1 MIEKLGRI
9 FSISVSDRANLIASW
24 GVIAL
29 GALLRLI
36 NLGYPNKLV
45 FDETYYVKDA
55 YTLWQKGAEQ
65 SWPNDANPAF
75 EAGQV
80 NTFLDSASFVVHPP
94 LGKWIIGLGMW
105 LFGAENSFSW
115 RIAVA
120 MLGIA
125 SVALL
130 ILVARR
136 IFGSWFWAN
145 LAGLFLAIEG
155 QAIVMS
161 RTGLLDGSLAFFAL
175 LAFYFLVRDLQ
186 TRSIEKPSLARPWLW
201 ATGIALGAAM
211 AIKWSGLYFLAAF
224 GLYVVLNEVLD
235 RRAAGKPDWLKAGLV
250 KQGWRDFVILV
261 PTALLTYLASW
272 SGWLAT
278 TAGYSRLWAED
289 AQNRWGGLLSWVPTN
304 LQSLWHYHVE
314 ALNFHV
320 NLKTPHS
327 YQANPLTWL
336 FNVRPTSFF
345 YESGQPYDPNCPPLS
360 EAACSSAITALAHPL
375 IWLSA
380 TAAVF
385 VTLYLLIRNR
395 NRTAGLILIGMV
407 AGYLPWLAFT
417 QRTVFQ
423 FYAVAFTPWMILAL
437 VFVMQKYLA
446 SAAPHRLLGYRLGV
460 LSFVFLCLAVAAF
473 FLPVWMG
480 SWIQYS
486 SWQLR
491 MWLPSWI

>member
-1 MIEKLGRI
+1 VIEKLGRI
-9 FSISVSDRANLIASW
+9 FTISVSDRFNLIASW
-24 GVIAL
+24 VVIGLA
-29 GALLRLI
+29 ALLRLI
-36 NLGYPNKLV
+36 NLGYPGKLV

-55 YTLWQKGAEQ
+55 YTLWKTGSEK
-65 SWPNDANPAF
+65 SWPNNANPAF

-80 NTFLDSASFVVHPP
+80 DTYLDAASFVVHPP

-105 LFGAENSFSW
+105 AFGAENSFSW

-120 MLGIA
+120 TLGIF

-136 IFGSWFWAN
+136 IFGSWFWGN

-155 QAIVMS
+155 QSIVMS

-175 LAFYFLVRDLQ
+175 LAFYFVVRDLQ
-186 TRSIEKPSLARPWLW
+186 SRSIERLSFARPWLW
-201 ATGIALGAAM
+201 AAGVTLGAAM

-224 GLYVVLNEVLD
+224 GLYVVLCEVLD
-235 RRAAGKPDWLKAGLV
+235 RRAAGHEKWLRNGLLH
-250 KQGWRDFVILV
+250 QGWRNFVILV
-261 PTALLTYLASW
+261 PTALVTYVASW
-272 SGWLAT
+272 SGWLVT
-278 TAGYSRLWAED
+278 KGGYDRLWSENAE
-289 AQNRWGGLLSWVPTN
+289 NRWAGLLSWVPTP

-314 ALNFHV
+314 PLNFHV

-380 TAAVF
+380 TGAIF

-395 NRTAGLILIGMV
+395 DRTAGLILIGLV

-437 VFVMQKYLA
+437 VYVIQKYLA
-446 SAAPHRLLGYRLGV
+446 SAEPHRLLSYRLEV
-460 LSFVFLCLAVAAF
+460 LSFLLLCLAIAAF
-473 FLPVWMG
+473 FLPVWIG
-480 SWIQYS
+480 SWIDYS
-486 SWQLR
+486 SWQVR